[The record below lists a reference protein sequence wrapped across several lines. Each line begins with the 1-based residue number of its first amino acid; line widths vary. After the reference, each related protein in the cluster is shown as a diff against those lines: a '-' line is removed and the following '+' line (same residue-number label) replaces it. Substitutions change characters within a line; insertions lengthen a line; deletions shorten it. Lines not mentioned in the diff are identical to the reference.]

1 LVSGGTISGKAGKD
15 VLLAMAEGREEA
27 EAIVAKRGLAQI
39 SDASAIEAAVDTVI
53 AAQPKL
59 VEDYRAG
66 KEKAFNALV
75 GQVMKATQG
84 KANPQEASRILKE
97 RLAR

>member
-1 LVSGGTISGKAGKD
+1 MKAGKE
-15 VLLAMAEGREEA
+15 VLRAVAQGEGDPDCV
-27 EAIVAKRGLAQI
+27 IDKRGLKQI
-39 SDASAIEAAVDTVI
+39 SDAGELESAVGQVI

-59 VEDYRAG
+59 VDDYRSG

-84 KANPQEASRILKE
+84 KADPAQVNQILK
-97 RLAR
+97 RLLATS